1 MLNLDK
7 RREDNVRGLLISAF
21 VISLASGAYAQ
32 QSTAYAQRTP
42 QSGGGWTCSALGSS
56 CEASCGSAYK
66 HGLCSNQCQQRQS
79 QCMATGVYTKADG
92 STINN
97 VARQ

>member
-1 MLNLDK
+1 M
-7 RREDNVRGLLISAF
+7 RGLLISAF
-21 VISLASGAYAQ
+21 TISLVSGAYAQ
-32 QSTAYAQRTP
+32 QPSPYAQRST
-42 QSGGGWTCSALGSS
+42 QSGGGFTCSALGSS

-79 QCMATGVYTKADG
+79 QCMSTGVYTKADG
-92 STINN
+92 RSINN